1 MSHLHRFFRCGFLL
15 LVAGIAAPAFA
26 ETPPATKTELKP
38 AATKPASTKHPHSKT
53 ANVPS
58 PEPQI
63 VTRAFGAWAL
73 RCRKA
78 NGKKAEAAKA
88 PESRA
93 CEISET
99 LEAQDHSG
107 PIAKLS
113 VGRPGGK
120 DALHA
125 VVILPNNV
133 SFPSSVHIRS
143 DDKDIWGV
151 NLEWVR
157 CIPGGCFAETVLAD
171 ATVKHWHDIKSKGE
185 IVFKDAGGDNVSL
198 PMSFVGFGEA
208 LDALEK
214 EP

>member
-1 MSHLHRFFRCGFLL
+1 MSHNQRLFLSTFL
-15 LVAGIAAPAFA
+15 LVAGFAAFA
-26 ETPPATKTELKP
+26 LAESPSAAKAEAKLDSAKHPQSKT
-38 AATKPASTKHPHSKT
+38 AKPAS
-53 ANVPS
+53 
-58 PEPQI
+58 PESQI

-78 NGKKAEAAKA
+78 SGKKGEVAKE
-88 PESRA
+88 PQNRA

-120 DALHA
+120 GALHA

-143 DDKDIWGV
+143 DEKDIWGV
-151 NLEWVR
+151 KLDWVR
-157 CIPGGCFAETVLAD
+157 CIPGGCFAETILAD
-171 ATVKHWHDIKSKGE
+171 ATVKHWHDSTSKGE
-185 IVFKDAGGDNVSL
+185 IAFKDASGDSVSL
-198 PMSFVGFGEA
+198 PMSFVGFGA
-208 LDALEK
+208 AVDALEK

>member
-1 MSHLHRFFRCGFLL
+1 MSHNHRLFLSISL
-15 LVAGIAAPAFA
+15 LVAGFAAFA
-26 ETPPATKTELKP
+26 LGGYPLAAKAEAKSDSARHSHSRAAKP
-38 AATKPASTKHPHSKT
+38 
-53 ANVPS
+53 PS
-58 PEPQI
+58 PDSQI
-63 VTRAFGAWAL
+63 VTKAYGVWAL

-78 NGKKAEAAKA
+78 NGKKGEAAKA
-88 PESRA
+88 PQDRA

-113 VGRPGGK
+113 VGRPGSKG
-120 DALHA
+120 ALHA
-125 VVILPNNV
+125 VVILPNNI

-151 NLEWVR
+151 NLDWVR
-157 CIPGGCFAETVLAD
+157 CIPGGCFAETILSD
-171 ATVKHWHDIKSKGE
+171 ATVKHWHDSKSKGQ
-185 IVFKDAGGDNVSL
+185 IVFKDASGDDVSL